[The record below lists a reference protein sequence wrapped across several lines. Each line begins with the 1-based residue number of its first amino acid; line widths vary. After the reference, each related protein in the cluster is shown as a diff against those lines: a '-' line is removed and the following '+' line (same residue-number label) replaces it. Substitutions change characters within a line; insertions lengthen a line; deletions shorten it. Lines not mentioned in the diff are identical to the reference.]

1 MSKIESKN
9 YVSKLERELWQ
20 IKEEEKKL
28 ENEIKINRIIDQRFG
43 KFKVDLLADTKPNYD
58 LRKERNLEMEK
69 MEGRKLK
76 IKSYGESCE
85 LDLKTGKIC
94 CVKWWELKEVR
105 SDVKWFLDISDGD
118 FELRSSDLYLA
129 FWKMN
134 VINRA
139 ISMAQT
145 TDKKDF
151 YLSGIEDFGLR
162 MWIINRGIYVDNQR
176 VISVRWLK
184 KWFGDEVDPEAIVD
198 MLNKVVL

>member
-1 MSKIESKN
+1 MSKIESKIT
-9 YVSKLERELWQ
+9 VSKLETELWQ

-28 ENEIKINRIIDQRFG
+28 ENEIKINKLIDQEFD
-43 KFKVDLLADTKPNYD
+43 KFKVDLLTDTKPNYD
-58 LRKERNLEMEK
+58 LRKERNLEMKK
-69 MEGRKLK
+69 MEGWKLR

-94 CVKWWELKEVR
+94 YVKWWELKEVR
-105 SDVKWFLDISDGD
+105 SDLKWFLKISDKD
-118 FELRSSDLYLA
+118 FVLRSSDLYLA

-139 ISMAQT
+139 ISMAKA

-151 YLSGIEDFGLR
+151 YISDLLDVSNWFLGK
-162 MWIINRGIYVDNQR
+162 GIYVDEKR
-176 VISVRWLK
+176 VISVKWLK
-184 KWFGDEVDPEAIVD
+184 KWFGEDVEPKAILD

>member
-9 YVSKLERELWQ
+9 SVSKLETELWQ

-28 ENEIKINRIIDQRFG
+28 ENEIKINKLIDQEFD
-43 KFKVDLLADTKPNYD
+43 KFKVDLLTDTKPNYD
-58 LRKERNLEMEK
+58 LRKERNLEMKK
-69 MEGRKLK
+69 MEGRKLR

-94 CVKWWELKEVR
+94 YVKWWELKEVR
-105 SDVKWFLDISDGD
+105 SDLKWFLKISDKD
-118 FELRSSDLYLA
+118 FVLRSSDLYLA

-139 ISMAQT
+139 ISMAKT

-151 YLSGIEDFGLR
+151 YISDLLDVSNWFLGK
-162 MWIINRGIYVDNQR
+162 GIYVDEKR
-176 VISVRWLK
+176 VISVKWLK
-184 KWFGDEVDPEAIVD
+184 KWFGEDVEPKAILD

>member
-1 MSKIESKN
+1 MDKFESN
-9 YVSKLERELWQ
+9 NSVSNLEKSDGLWE
-20 IKEEEKKL
+20 IKEEEKDL
-28 ENEIKINRIIDQRFG
+28 ENEIKINKLIDQEFD
-43 KFKVDLLADTKPNYD
+43 KFKVDLLTDTKPNYD
-58 LRKERNLEMEK
+58 LREKRNLEMEK
-69 MEGRKLK
+69 LEWWKLR

-105 SDVKWFLDISDGD
+105 SDVKWFLDISDKD

-139 ISMAQT
+139 ISMAKT

-151 YLSGIEDFGLR
+151 YVSGIGGQH
-162 MWIINRGIYVDNQR
+162 MWLLDKGIYVDEKR
-176 VISVRWLK
+176 VISVEWLK
-184 KWFGDEVDPEAIVD
+184 KWFGADVKTSAIID